1 MKKEKNLRKL
11 LKLRSKVLEED
22 KVFKILHCFLMTK
35 RLNKKWELKRDKEL
49 YISMNSRKEKSLN
62 GELNFNL

>member
-1 MKKEKNLRKL
+1 
-11 LKLRSKVLEED
+11 
-22 KVFKILHCFLMTK
+22 MTK

-49 YISMNSRKEKSLN
+49 CISMNSRREKDLS